1 MLLTKFGYN
10 RTIFKWVSKEIGD
23 WFFFCFTSLWLIGK
37 KKNSRHSLNQSD
49 AKLKPNTSWSPAF
62 FPRFRQFACFHF
74 EFSLAF
80 DDNFLSS
87 PWPLWLLWFWFYETQ
102 LKSALHIASSQ
113 IKNFFSPFCA
123 DQELKVN
130 FVWDGCIQS
139 WLWSW
144 LILPRPALTWRH
156 VSWNKVKHLELSV
169 LWDYI

>member
-1 MLLTKFGYN
+1 MTKFGYY

-23 WFFFCFTSLWLIGK
+23 WLFLVHFALWLVK
-37 KKNSRHSLNQSD
+37 KKTRVTLNQSD

-80 DDNFLSS
+80 DGIFLSS
-87 PWPLWLLWFWFYETQ
+87 AWPLWLLWFWFLRNSISRKVLYILQ
-102 LKSALHIASSQ
+102 VLRLKT
-113 IKNFFSPFCA
+113 FSPFCA

-139 WLWSW
+139 W
-144 LILPRPALTWRH
+144 
-156 VSWNKVKHLELSV
+156 
-169 LWDYI
+169 